1 MVILLS
7 ISLCRY
13 QLGGSNSL
21 RGFAQCGTGPRAYRP
36 AYADGDA
43 NAAFVAHAP
52 NAAGDISG
60 ASGASGG
67 SAVGDSPMEMPANQ
81 TAHGVRLTD
90 SLGGDLRTTLLAT
103 LSVPVPV
110 PLLARSQVRAFA
122 FFNGGLLSSLS
133 NLQTRNLAAE
143 GLGAVRASVGGGFS
157 VAAAGAIR
165 LEATYSIPLLK
176 APQDQTKG
184 FQIGVGLT
192 IN

>member
-1 MVILLS
+1 M
-7 ISLCRY
+7 CYAAFYRY
-13 QLGGSNSL
+13 QLGGPNSL

-36 AYADGDA
+36 AYADGDSS
-43 NAAFVAHAP
+43 AAFIAHAP
-52 NAAGDISG
+52 AATAESDRSG
-60 ASGASGG
+60 AVSL
-67 SAVGDSPMEMPANQ
+67 PANQ
-81 TAHGVRLTD
+81 TADGTKLTD
-90 SLGGDLRTTLLAT
+90 SLGGDLRASLLAT

-122 FFNGGLLSSLS
+122 FFNGGLLSSLR
-133 NLQTRNLAAE
+133 NLQSSNLAAE

-165 LEATYSIPLLK
+165 LEATYAIPLLK
-176 APQDQTKG
+176 APQDQSKG